1 MPEDERLREA
11 PVISPA
17 RFREKAAERAEYRG
31 SEGL

>member
-1 MPEDERLREA
+1 MPEDDRLKEA

-17 RFREKAAERAEYRG
+17 RFSENAAENAEYRG